1 MCLRKRSRKVY
12 EDWRNER
19 RGGIDVTI
27 FQFQKLKIMKFELK
41 GKKGNKLGWVRMG
54 FMKI

>member
-1 MCLRKRSRKVY
+1 LIKRSRKVY